1 MPSSPPD
8 DGATFND
15 PESTE
20 SSILEPDK
28 MIDSNHELPA
38 RMADAEHHEP
48 TQTHKDDPAT
58 VAASEELKQT
68 SLSDRATVLEKDPL
82 EAHTESVEE
91 DKDMGEPERLTTPE
105 TNIDDVKD
113 EEMKERIT
121 SPKKKRG
128 RDQDEDSQEVADEK
142 AEEGSDGSTSNGRRT
157 TTSEPEKKRR
167 PRDTS
172 EDYAKTLEK
181 SGEVKVGLIPTQFGT
196 SLTHVGYPA
205 SKYNYET
212 HRKRNEIRRSKT
224 SICPRKW

>member
-8 DGATFND
+8 DEVTLND

-20 SSILEPDK
+20 SSILEPDT

-38 RMADAEHHEP
+38 RMADSERHEP
-48 TQTHKDDPAT
+48 TQNHKEDPAT

-68 SLSDRATVLEKDPL
+68 SLSDKVTVPRENPP
-82 EAHTESVEE
+82 EAHTELVEE

-105 TNIDDVKD
+105 TNVDDAQD

-142 AEEGSDGSTSNGRRT
+142 AEEGSDGSTANGRRT
-157 TTSEPEKKRR
+157 MTSEPEKKRR
-167 PRDTS
+167 PRDIS
-172 EDYAKTLEK
+172 EDYAKTAEK
-181 SGEVKVGLIPTQFGT
+181 SAEVKVSFIP
-196 SLTHVGYPA
+196 A
-205 SKYNYET
+205 
-212 HRKRNEIRRSKT
+212 
-224 SICPRKW
+224 